1 MNSGCARALSITISC
16 AAALFQSAC
25 LTAPASQAAELNAI
39 TPAAAQAAQAARS
52 ANAERKLIAVTA
64 SDSKNDKWWKHAVF
78 YEIYPRSFADARDT
92 GMGDIKGITSKL
104 DYLKDLGIGAIWLTP
119 CYPSPQVDFGYDIS
133 DYETI
138 APEYGT
144 MADFDELVAEA
155 KKRDIR
161 IIMDLVLNHTS
172 DKHAWFVDSRSSKTS
187 AHRDWYIWRDPAAPG
202 KPPNNWQA
210 CFGHSAWTMDPRT
223 KQYYYHFFY
232 PEQPDLNWR
241 NPEVRK
247 AMYDIARF
255 WLKKGVA
262 GFRLDAVGNIFE
274 DPNLPDDPIL
284 PGKNR
289 VGDPNQVTKF
299 NENLPEVHDVMRELR
314 AVTDEFP
321 GDRVLVGENYG
332 PDVAAISKFYGKN
345 LDEVQLPMNFNFCEI
360 GKLSAEDFRNQITP
374 WDRNPAGGW
383 PVYVLSNHDRIRHFD
398 KFGDGKHNDEIAK
411 LTAAV
416 LLTLR
421 GTPIMYYGEELG
433 MQNRDPVSVD
443 EVQDPI
449 GKIGWPTEKGRDGER
464 TPMQWTAEQN
474 AGFSSKKTWLPIAN
488 NYKTHN
494 VASENADPNSILNFY
509 KQLTKLRTQEKAL
522 ADGAYIPLN
531 ESDPD
536 VLSYLRQEK
545 ESTILVAV
553 NMSPNEKVAHFKL
566 ESYGVKGTKAAGLL
580 SQPSG
585 MQTASTDALKL
596 APYGV
601 FIGRVK

>member
-1 MNSGCARALSITISC
+1 
-16 AAALFQSAC
+16 
-25 LTAPASQAAELNAI
+25 
-39 TPAAAQAAQAARS
+39 
-52 ANAERKLIAVTA
+52 
-64 SDSKNDKWWKHAVF
+64 
-78 YEIYPRSFADARDT
+78 
-92 GMGDIKGITSKL
+92 
-104 DYLKDLGIGAIWLTP
+104 
-119 CYPSPQVDFGYDIS
+119 
-133 DYETI
+133 
-138 APEYGT
+138 
-144 MADFDELVAEA
+144 
-155 KKRDIR
+155 
-161 IIMDLVLNHTS
+161 
-172 DKHAWFVDSRSSKTS
+172 
-187 AHRDWYIWRDPAAPG
+187 
-202 KPPNNWQA
+202 
-210 CFGHSAWTMDPRT
+210 MDPRT